1 MLESISVA
9 KVAISDRI
17 TTKKDLTEV
26 EEATV
31 LDLETVLSW
40 DLIAENVYQLTFKPY
55 FSNHEVVVSFVEAEE
70 MRSLNDLYRNINSV
84 TDVLSFNSIGNLST
98 DLEKFEDLTGGL
110 EQDAEDCTLGDIV
123 ICVSRAREQA
133 IENKHSLK
141 EELAFL
147 FVHGLLHLL
156 GYDHMLADEA
166 EQMFGFQNKILKQH
180 NLLNSEAHRD
190 YQKV

>member
-1 MLESISVA
+1 MA

-17 TTKKDLTEV
+17 STKQDLTEV
-26 EEATV
+26 KEASV
-31 LDLETVLSW
+31 LDLELVLPW
-40 DLIAENVYQLTFKPY
+40 DAIAENVYQLTFKPY

-70 MRSLNDLYRNINSV
+70 MRNLNNLYRNIDSV

-123 ICVSRAREQA
+123 VCVSRAREQA
-133 IENKHSLK
+133 VENDHSLK

-156 GYDHMLADEA
+156 GYDHVVVDEA
-166 EQMFGFQNKILKQH
+166 QQMFSLQSKVLKHH
-180 NLLNSEAHRD
+180 NLLSPAAQLN